1 MRKIEWYCNW
11 RQRAIKVIENIQYA
25 YYETLHRAQELIRN
39 IKYAYQR
46 ARYGYDDRMV
56 QDFKYYNSVIA
67 TKILTRF
74 KNETMGYPYGMRKDD
89 WLKALQQ
96 MIDGF
101 DAMVRICEDVGG
113 ELPRK
118 KDEEIFRRGMRMFA
132 KHYMSLWD

>member
-1 MRKIEWYCNW
+1 MNKIKK
-11 RQRAIKVIENIQYA
+11 IPENIQYA
-25 YYETLHRAQELIRN
+25 YYEGLHRIQELARN

-56 QDFKYYNSVIA
+56 QDFKYYYSVIA

-74 KNETMGYPYGMRKDD
+74 KDETMGYPYGMRKDD

-101 DAMVRICEDVGG
+101 DAAVRICEDIGN
-113 ELPRK
+113 ESPHRK
-118 KDEEIFRRGMRMFA
+118 KDEEIRRRGMRMFM
-132 KHYMSLWD
+132 KHYMSLWE